1 MALQEQADKRPVG
14 RPRSAQAHQA
24 IITAA
29 LELLV
34 EKGFDGMS
42 LEAVATRAGVGKKT
56 IYRRW
61 PSKAALVI
69 DALSELHT
77 EPPPVVDTG
86 NFRADMVALFREEI
100 RGHSDVA
107 NPLHVK
113 LLFRVAGEIFAHP
126 ELFDVVFTQ
135 RAPRVMH
142 VEQLITRAQARGELR
157 QDLDAKIIMGLIYGP
172 FLYHVLAS
180 TLMPTMTV
188 MPATLTLDELSELTV
203 DAVLLGIEGHVKKE

>member
-34 EKGFDGMS
+34 EKGFNGMS

-61 PSKAALVI
+61 PSKTALVI

-86 NFRADMVALFREEI
+86 NFRADMVALFREEV
-100 RGHSDVA
+100 RGHSGMT

-113 LLFRVAGEIFAHP
+113 LLFRVAGEIFTHP
-126 ELFDVVFTQ
+126 ELFDVMFTQ

-157 QDLDAKIIMGLIYGP
+157 QDLDAKIIVGLIYGS

-180 TLMPTMTV
+180 ILMPTMTV
-188 MPATLTLDELSELTV
+188 IPATLTLDELSELTV